1 MYNSYN
7 TSNKSVNNKFK
18 NNLWYNKAVGTYPI
32 TLPPLDFSNTDKYR
46 KIYNNSPVKYDSY
59 KLPPSLTHY
68 PGSIARN
75 PYLNPMFKFNYEP
88 SEAIIKDI
96 YSNTFEEI
104 PLDDNSTDDELEYQS
119 NQRDLI
125 KKKSKNIESDTSSAN
140 IKLLRGD
147 VVNIDKKTLVFNNYN
162 SKTRRHVFKELT
174 TLKLCDYDLT
184 TRPYRIIIPSKLKF
198 DIITPKNLI
207 REIKYNDISEPSTT
221 QKELSEGYLSD
232 LENGHVRLD
241 VINEVED
248 EDEKEFK
255 IEPTLDIIENYVT
268 IDEALESIYNIGKN
282 IKEPTIIVHQDDT
295 IEKDLEKTASKLVDD
310 IIENVVTNLE
320 SEKTKSNEDDKST
333 IKEKDIPNVD
343 LDEEENSNS
352 WGAWCA
358 IS

>member
-7 TSNKSVNNKFK
+7 TSYKSVNNKFK
-18 NNLWYNKAVGTYPI
+18 NNLWYDKAVGTYPI
-32 TLPPLDFSNTDKYR
+32 TLPPLDFSKTDKYR
-46 KIYNNSPVKYDSY
+46 KIYNNRPLKYNSY

-88 SEAIIKDI
+88 SQAIIKDI
-96 YSNTFEEI
+96 YSNNFEEI
-104 PLDDNSTDDELEYQS
+104 PLDDSCSDDELEYQS
-119 NQRDLI
+119 NQRDII
-125 KKKSKNIESDTSSAN
+125 KKKSKDIECDTSSAN

-162 SKTRRHVFKELT
+162 TKTRRHVFKELT
-174 TLKLCDYDLT
+174 TLKFCDYDLT

-198 DIITPKNLI
+198 DIITPQNLI
-207 REIKYNDISEPSTT
+207 REIKYKDINEPPVT

-232 LENGHVRLD
+232 LENGNIKLD
-241 VINEVED
+241 VINEVEN

-255 IEPTLDIIENYVT
+255 IEPVLDIIENYVT
-268 IDEALESIYNIGKN
+268 IDDALESIYNIGKN
-282 IKEPTIIVHQDDT
+282 VKEPTIIVHQEDNL
-295 IEKDLEKTASKLVDD
+295 EKDLENTASKVVDD
-310 IIENVVTNLE
+310 IIEKVVTKLE
-320 SEKTKSNEDDKST
+320 SDNPKDDK
-333 IKEKDIPNVD
+333 IALKEKDIPNID
-343 LDEEENSNS
+343 LDDEENSSS